1 MTHETRIAALERRIN
16 AGAFVFPDFARDGRI
31 AGPDQLGLR
40 GALRWKR
47 EPGEDLEQFAE
58 RCAAAAVAA
67 GETSLI
73 IGGLPRGDE
82 MDEFGSFEEWW
93 ATIAPNYSDVPAP
106 ARRRLLA
113 SGD

>member
-1 MTHETRIAALERRIN
+1 LLVTGGLPGPIN
-16 AGAFVFPDFARDGRI
+16 WAYA
-31 AGPDQLGLR
+31 

-93 ATIAPNYSDVPAP
+93 ATIAPNYSDVPECETSWTAP